1 MEIDFEKHPPKIG
14 DKLRE
19 FLKTDWTSDNSQA
32 LQLEIRQMVDD
43 FKGVRE
49 SLKGLHDDN
58 AEYGAINNIGGYDNH
73 WMVYARQ
80 SLTQT
85 EKYLPL
91 FEEIL

>member
-1 MEIDFEKHPPKIG
+1 MEIDFEKHPPKVG

-19 FLKTDWTSDNSQA
+19 FLDGKSVKGEDFEA
-32 LQLEIRQMVDD
+32 ELRQMVADM
-43 FKGVRE
+43 KVMRE
-49 SLKGLHDDN
+49 ALKGLHDDN
-58 AEYGAINNIGGYDNH
+58 VEYGAINNIAGYDNH

-91 FEEIL
+91 FEEGV